1 MIKALKFIDNLD
13 LVIIGYG
20 KVENELK
27 KFVQKNNMSKRVHFL
42 GRVSRDELFN
52 YTKKAN
58 LGMVLEEP
66 LGLSFKFSLPNK
78 LFDYIHAEIP
88 IIAGNLP
95 EISRII
101 EKYKVGVLVNDYQP
115 ETIAKVI
122 RNLLENKTLLSQIK
136 EKQQKAKEILC
147 WEIECKKLDNYF
159 K

>member
-1 MIKALKFIDNLD
+1 M
-13 LVIIGYG
+13 
-20 KVENELK
+20 NE
-27 KFVQKNNMSKRVHFL
+27 RVHFL
-42 GRVSRDELFN
+42 GRVERDKLFN
-52 YTKKAN
+52 YTKQAT

-66 LGLSFKFSLPNK
+66 LGLSFQYSLPNK

-101 EKYKVGVLVNDYQP
+101 NEFKVGVLVGDYQP
-115 ETIAKVI
+115 KTIANAI
-122 RNLLENKTLLSQIK
+122 HNLLEDKTLLSQIK
-136 EKQQKAKEILC
+136 ENQQRAKEILC